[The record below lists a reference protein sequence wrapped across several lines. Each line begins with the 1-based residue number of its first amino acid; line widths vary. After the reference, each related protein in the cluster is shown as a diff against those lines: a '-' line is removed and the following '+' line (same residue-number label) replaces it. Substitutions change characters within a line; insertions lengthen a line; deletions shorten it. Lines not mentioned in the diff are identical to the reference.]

1 MSCGS
6 AYDSFLNIL
15 CVLEKNMY
23 PEDLGYS
30 VLYTSVRSICF
41 YPKSFIFVFI
51 LLWRLLLH
59 IFAQIIT
66 SLYSSLC
73 LQIIFLERSSLTT
86 QSQIGFISHF
96 LYPVLFSLKHYL
108 YLPSHYISV
117 CLLSISLIVINTYW
131 GKEFFCLVFCAI
143 TSTWKALYTK
153 CSINMFWMIKQ
164 MN

>member
-6 AYDSFLNIL
+6 AYDSFLKYFVCAWKE
-15 CVLEKNMY
+15 CVLRIWDTVFY
-23 PEDLGYS
+23 IFPLGQFVS
-30 VLYTSVRSICF
+30 IPSLLYLFLYCF
-41 YPKSFIFVFI
+41 G
-51 LLWRLLLH
+51 RLLLH

-66 SLYSSLC
+66 SLYSSLY
-73 LQIIFLERSSLTT
+73 LQIIFLERSSLTI

-131 GKEFFCLVFCAI
+131 GKEIFCLVFCAI
-143 TSTWKALYTK
+143 TSTWKELYTI